1 MTMTMTKT
9 LHLPITYLFVP
20 GNRPERFAKALASG
34 ADRIIID
41 LEDAVAP
48 TDKPVARAAIADWMG
63 SADCPPEVRS
73 KVLIRINDAATPWHA
88 DDLALAQ
95 SVQTAC
101 VMLPKCEA
109 AAQVAQVVNQLA
121 TDATVL
127 ALVETARGL
136 LALHEI
142 AKAPG
147 VTRLA
152 FGSLDYMVD
161 MDIPSLRQESTLG
174 KNEGEEV
181 HGNAMGGTSNI
192 ALDFAAVQI
201 AIASRAAGLPAPV
214 AGVTPELDAARVTAD
229 MLHARSLGFGAK
241 MCIHPSQVAA
251 VRAALQPSAQ
261 ELAWAQRVLQAWAA
275 SAGGA
280 IQVDGKMVDRPV
292 VLRAERIVA
301 SAEQVHSTEPH
312 FVLPAKR

>member
-1 MTMTMTKT
+1 M
-9 LHLPITYLFVP
+9 HLPCTYLFVP
-20 GNRPERFAKALASG
+20 GNRPERFAKALAAG

-48 TDKPVARAAIADWMG
+48 ADKATARAAIAQWMG
-63 SADCPPEVRS
+63 GVASTPDVRS
-73 KVLIRINDAATPWHA
+73 QVLLRINDAATPWHA
-88 DDLALAQ
+88 DDLALVR
-95 SVQTAC
+95 SVQAPC

-109 AAQVAQVVNQLA
+109 ASQVAQVLTHLA
-121 TDATVL
+121 AGATVL

-142 AKAPG
+142 AAAPG
-147 VTRLA
+147 VARLA

-161 MDIPSLRQESTLG
+161 LDIPSLRD
-174 KNEGEEV
+174 EG
-181 HGNAMGGTSNI
+181 HQGATAAGGGASNV

-201 AIASRAAGLPAPV
+201 AIASRAAGLPSPV

-229 MLHARSLGFGAK
+229 MLHARTLGFGAK

-251 VRAALQPSAQ
+251 VRAALLPSAQ
-261 ELAWAQRVLQAWAA
+261 ELAWAQRVLQAWDA
-275 SAGGA
+275 SGGGA

-292 VLRAERIVA
+292 VLKAQRIVA
-301 SAEQVHSTEPH
+301 NAPV
-312 FVLPAKR
+312 AD